1 MKLIERIALVIYSYI
16 IIILAVVLSLLIFN
30 WLDIESLSN
39 MVEQLVTGN
48 ISSKVILVLNI
59 IFILLSIKCIFFD
72 AGSKEKNESKNSILL
87 ENSDGKLLI
96 TRETLENLVDGVV
109 KGFAGAENVASK
121 VEVDEESNVRVFINM
136 EVKENVVIK
145 DLSSNIQTKIKE
157 AIKKTSDLSVKEVNI
172 KVKNIMSETNTVQE

>member
-1 MKLIERIALVIYSYI
+1 MKR
-16 IIILAVVLSLLIFN
+16 
-30 WLDIESLSN
+30 
-39 MVEQLVTGN
+39 
-48 ISSKVILVLNI
+48 
-59 IFILLSIKCIFFD
+59 
-72 AGSKEKNESKNSILL
+72 KNESKNSILL

-96 TRETLENLVDGVV
+96 TRETLEILVDGVV

-172 KVKNIMSETNTVQE
+172 KVKNIMSEKNTVQE